1 MYGCV
6 STLTYHMYGC
16 SEDCG
21 NKNIRSTRLTFTH
34 PGNTTETPHTL
45 VEALPADGGRSMDV
59 EQDTLKV
66 ETDVL
71 SKGAELFRSKL
82 ISSFHLLDT
91 IGEQIDRSDIPKYY
105 TGDTVDSGKA
115 VKLFT
120 TNPHALIRF
129 QVYHNKDTRW
139 ATVTDRRENRVKNK
153 NSKYPPLDLWAHW
166 LVKSA
171 WFQNVI
177 LVLILSNT
185 VVLGIQAEISDQANS
200 TDTIEMLKL
209 VLDMFDYWTLYVFCL
224 EILLKWIDNFWHFWK
239 NRWNIFDFVVTLM
252 SILPEVI
259 NLSAAGMGR
268 PSKVSTSDVSVIAQ
282 NMRTFR
288 ILRSLK
294 MVSRFQKVRL
304 IVLAVTKAFQEMVFI
319 TVLLFVFAYI
329 FAIIGV
335 IFFSAQLYKHRKEL
349 EFWDS
354 FSSIPR
360 ALITLFQLFTLDHW
374 MCIYKDVTKVHNY
387 WFAALYMTFWILLGS
402 FIFRNLFVGIMVNN
416 FQSIR
421 NDLFEEVAVLKE
433 QERRDREL
441 AKFAEELDRQ
451 NQLKQEKKQSASKMP
466 IDKTSNLKEEDG
478 ATFASHVAVK
488 AELEMEEWQNIVE
501 RNVGNLAKDNTTFCW
516 PRDSLFRYFLM
527 MEALQENLE
536 ERLQLLHLAC
546 QYSRV
551 GRVASSLHQLCRPGC
566 LHSCIS
572 CVGQGGFICASAV

>member
-1 MYGCV
+1 
-6 STLTYHMYGC
+6 
-16 SEDCG
+16 
-21 NKNIRSTRLTFTH
+21 
-34 PGNTTETPHTL
+34 
-45 VEALPADGGRSMDV
+45 MDDPL
-59 EQDTLKV
+59 QLD
-66 ETDVL
+66 TDVL

-105 TGDTVDSGKA
+105 TGDTYDSGKA

-139 ATVTDRRENRVKNK
+139 ATVKDRRENRVKNK
-153 NSKYPPLDLWAHW
+153 NSKYPPLELWAHW
-166 LVKSA
+166 LVKSTS
-171 WFQNVI
+171 FQNFI

-185 VVLGIQAEISDQANS
+185 VVLGIQAEINDLVNTSA
-200 TDTIEMLKL
+200 TLEVVKL
-209 VLDMFDYWTLYVFCL
+209 VLDMFDYWTLYVFVL
-224 EILLKWIDNFWHFWK
+224 EIILKWIDNFWHFWK
-239 NRWNIFDFVVTLM
+239 NRWNIFDFVVTVM
-252 SILPEVI
+252 SIMPELI
-259 NLSAAGMGR
+259 NLASGNMGQ
-268 PSKVSTSDVSVIAQ
+268 PSSKVSTSDVSVIAQ

-335 IFFSAQLYKHRKEL
+335 IFFSAELYKHRKEL
-349 EFWDS
+349 AFWDS

-387 WFAALYMTFWILLGS
+387 VFAALYMTMWILIGS

-451 NQLKQEKKQSASKMP
+451 NQMNWFMIYNLVANCNGFLFSVKTDDEAS
-466 IDKTSNLKEEDG
+466 N
-478 ATFASHVAVK
+478 VAVK
-488 AELEMEEWQNIVE
+488 AGLEREEWQNIVE
-501 RNVGNLAKDNTTFCW
+501 KNVDNLAKDNTTFCW
-516 PRDSLFRYFLM
+516 PRDSLFRYYLM

-546 QYSRV
+546 EYSTNTYSRRAV
-551 GRVASSLHQLCRPGC
+551 GGR
-566 LHSCIS
+566 
-572 CVGQGGFICASAV
+572 CVGTLLVSNKVIFLKDRTL